1 MKNKSTKKEETMNTY
16 LITNNKNSDSYT
28 KDFLNTSEARHWI
41 INHLDLSNEWSI
53 NPVKKLHHTA
63 YKKNYKNYILS
74 TIEEDGEGK
83 PLTTE
88 SKKIDYIFDR
98 FNSEYGFMIE
108 RVGKYKA
115 MSEWLSGLALDI
127 EYYDDAIVDLAIK
140 MGSINPN
147 PNDKLKNTV
156 AANYWDFMA
165 NIILGF
171 EPKKQ
176 AA

>member
-1 MKNKSTKKEETMNTY
+1 MT
-16 LITNNKNSDSYT
+16 
-28 KDFLNTSEARHWI
+28 
-41 INHLDLSNEWSI
+41 
-53 NPVKKLHHTA
+53 KLHHTE

-88 SKKIDYIFDR
+88 SEKINYIFDR

-108 RVGKYKA
+108 RVGKQKA
-115 MSEWLSGLALDI
+115 IAEWLQGLALDI
-127 EYYDDAIVDLAIK
+127 EYYYNDIVNLAVK

-147 PNDKLKNTV
+147 PSDQLRSKV
-156 AANYWDFMA
+156 EQNYWLFMA
-165 NIILGF
+165 NIIMSF

>member
-1 MKNKSTKKEETMNTY
+1 MRSETKQRKETMNTY
-16 LITNNKNSDSYT
+16 LITNNKNSEIYT
-28 KDFLNTSEARHWI
+28 KDVLNTSEARHWI

-53 NPVKKLHHTA
+53 NPVKKLHHTS

-88 SKKIDYIFDR
+88 SEKIDYIFDR

-156 AANYWDFMA
+156 TQNYFDFMA

>member
-1 MKNKSTKKEETMNTY
+1 MNTY

-28 KDFLNTSEARHWI
+28 KDFSNTSEARHWI
-41 INHLDLSNEWSI
+41 INHLDLSNDWSI
-53 NPVKKLHHTA
+53 NSVKKLHHTA

-88 SKKIDYIFDR
+88 SEKIDYIFDR

-115 MSEWLSGLALDI
+115 MSERLSGLALDI

-147 PNDKLKNTV
+147 PNDKLKSTV
-156 AANYWDFMA
+156 AANYFDFMA

>member
-1 MKNKSTKKEETMNTY
+1 MFKTNQQRKETMT
-16 LITNNKNSDSYT
+16 
-28 KDFLNTSEARHWI
+28 
-41 INHLDLSNEWSI
+41 
-53 NPVKKLHHTA
+53 KLHHTE

-127 EYYDDAIVDLAIK
+127 EYYNDAIVDLAIK

-147 PNDKLKNTV
+147 PNDKLKSTV
-156 AANYWDFMA
+156 AANYFDFMA

>member
-1 MKNKSTKKEETMNTY
+1 MTKLY
-16 LITNNKNSDSYT
+16 
-28 KDFLNTSEARHWI
+28 
-41 INHLDLSNEWSI
+41 
-53 NPVKKLHHTA
+53 HTE

-115 MSEWLSGLALDI
+115 MSEWLSGLALNI
-127 EYYDDAIVDLAIK
+127 EYYNDAIVDLAVK
-140 MGSINPN
+140 MGSIEPN
-147 PNDKLKNTV
+147 PNDKMKDKV
-156 AANYWDFMA
+156 ASNYWDFMA
-165 NIILGF
+165 NVILGF
-171 EPKKQ
+171 EPKKK

>member
-1 MKNKSTKKEETMNTY
+1 MN
-16 LITNNKNSDSYT
+16 
-28 KDFLNTSEARHWI
+28 
-41 INHLDLSNEWSI
+41 
-53 NPVKKLHHTA
+53 KLHHTE

-74 TIEEDGEGK
+74 TIEENGEGK

-127 EYYDDAIVDLAIK
+127 EYYNDAIVDLAIK
-140 MGSINPN
+140 MGSIKPN
-147 PNDKLKNTV
+147 PNDKMKDKV

-165 NIILGF
+165 NVILWF
-171 EPKKQ
+171 EPKKG
-176 AA
+176 A